1 MQQAPE
7 AMTLKVIA
15 HIHTAFPTKFGIPR
29 QSGLVEELRGEIIF
43 TPEYRNPDALRGLED
58 FSHIWLVWQFS
69 GAVRESWSPTV
80 RPPRLGGNTR
90 VGVFATRSP
99 FRPNPLGL
107 SSVKLEAIEQRP
119 DVGPVLIVRGADLMD
134 GTPIY
139 DIKPYIP
146 TPTAT
151 RTPPRALPGRPAP
164 TIWKCP
170 ALKRCGRPY
179 RKPTAPRCRACLPVT
194 PAPPTSTTRSGC
206 TAWSLPGWRCI
217 LPWTVLSSPCET
229 SPCYKRS
236 CSWNCGLSIPFCT
249 SLSCTAFP
257 ALRGSW
263 ATRSRRCPPKL
274 HSWKPN
280 WAPRCLTA
288 WQTVRLTDAGQ
299 TFLGYARTL
308 LETAQQAQAA
318 LQPAQQVRGSLRIA
332 LADSVCSTF
341 LPGLLQRYHAR
352 CPQVELV
359 LHTASTDEMLQLLST
374 NQVDLVYTLDQ
385 PLLQP
390 ALVLAA
396 DVPEPVC
403 FIAPPQ
409 HPLAQES
416 TIPLDLLPRQEFLLT
431 ERGMSYRDA
440 LDQCMAAHGLAIH
453 PYLELGSA
461 ALLCQMVEQG
471 MGLSF
476 LPEYIVRSALAEG
489 RLARLNV
496 PDCTV
501 MMHRQLFYHRDKWV
515 TPQMNV
521 FIELVQQQ

>member
-1 MQQAPE
+1 M
-7 AMTLKVIA
+7 
-15 HIHTAFPTKFGIPR
+15 
-29 QSGLVEELRGEIIF
+29 ELRTVNTFLHIAELHSFSRTARQLGYSQSAVSSQIAQLEAELG
-43 TPEYRNPDALRGLED
+43 TPLFD
-58 FSHIWLVWQFS
+58 
-69 GAVRESWSPTV
+69 
-80 RPPRLGGNTR
+80 R
-90 VGVFATRSP
+90 VG
-99 FRPNPLGL
+99 
-107 SSVKLEAIEQRP
+107 K
-119 DVGPVLIVRGADLMD
+119 
-134 GTPIY
+134 
-139 DIKPYIP
+139 
-146 TPTAT
+146 
-151 RTPPRALPGRPAP
+151 
-164 TIWKCP
+164 
-170 ALKRCGRPY
+170 
-179 RKPTAPRCRACLPVT
+179 
-194 PAPPTSTTRSGC
+194 
-206 TAWSLPGWRCI
+206 
-217 LPWTVLSSPCET
+217 
-229 SPCYKRS
+229 
-236 CSWNCGLSIPFCT
+236 
-249 SLSCTAFP
+249 
-257 ALRGSW
+257 
-263 ATRSRRCPPKL
+263 
-274 HSWKPN
+274 
-280 WAPRCLTA
+280 
-288 WQTVRLTDAGQ
+288 TVRLTDAGQ

-359 LHTASTDEMLQLLST
+359 LHTASSDEMLQLLST

-390 ALVLAA
+390 TLVLAA

-416 TIPLDLLPRQEFLLT
+416 VLPLDILPRQEFLLT

-501 MMHRQLFYHRDKWV
+501 MMHRQLFHHRDKWV

-521 FIELVQQQ
+521 FIELVRQGTQIK